1 MNYRRG
7 KEKVYKKKFTNFH
20 LFGPKQADP
29 KKTNSLQNLN
39 LYSLIVQ
46 AFFGFFKRDQWEN
59 EEIYTTFVRN
69 MVCRFN

>member
-1 MNYRRG
+1 MNYRRE

-46 AFFGFFKRDQWEN
+46 AFFEFLK
-59 EEIYTTFVRN
+59 EIN
-69 MVCRFN
+69 GKMKKQAGAELCQA